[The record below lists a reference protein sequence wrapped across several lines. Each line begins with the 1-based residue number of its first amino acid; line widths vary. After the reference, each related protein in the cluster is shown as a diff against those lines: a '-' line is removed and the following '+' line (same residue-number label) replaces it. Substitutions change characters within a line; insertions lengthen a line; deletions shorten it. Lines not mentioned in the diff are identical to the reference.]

1 MTTRTLSRISIAT
14 LAVAAFALAGC
25 SDSTKDSVDDAASAV
40 TSAAAEAGDDAKDA
54 AKDAGDKVKEGA
66 EDAKDAAKDAGD
78 KVKEGAEDAKDA
90 AEGTLTA
97 ETVHLHDG
105 FVKAMPAGAGMT
117 AIFGMLEN
125 HTDHEINLTG
135 FTTSLG
141 KADYEIHEVVDG
153 KMQEKKGGI
162 TIKAGG
168 RHVLEPGADHLMIL
182 NYDGA
187 VEAGSTVDVTLEF
200 SDGSKVVV
208 KDVPVRAIAAGEEE
222 YGSDSA
228 HGDHDMHHDM
238 DHDND
243 K

>member
-1 MTTRTLSRISIAT
+1 MTTRTLSRMSFAT
-14 LAVAAFALAGC
+14 LAVATLALAGC
-25 SDSTKDSVDDAASAV
+25 SDSTKESVDDAASAV

-66 EDAKDAAKDAGD
+66 A
-78 KVKEGAEDAKDA
+78 DAKDA
-90 AEGTLTA
+90 AEAAGKKAKDSAEDAHNDTMGTLTS
-97 ETVHLHDG
+97 EDVHLHDG

-117 AIFGMLEN
+117 AIFGTLEN
-125 HTDHEINLTG
+125 HTDREINLIG

-141 KADYEIHEVVDG
+141 AADYEIHEVVDG

-168 RHVLEPGADHLMIL
+168 EHVLEPGADHLMIL
-182 NYDGA
+182 NHDSA
-187 VEAGSTVDVTLEF
+187 IEAGATVDITLKF

-208 KDVPVRAIAAGEEE
+208 RDVPVRAIAAGEED

-228 HGDHDMHHDM
+228 HGDHDMDHKHD
-238 DHDND
+238 

>member
-1 MTTRTLSRISIAT
+1 MTTRTLSRMSLAT
-14 LAVAAFALAGC
+14 LAVATLALAGC
-25 SDSTKDSVDDAASAV
+25 SDSTKESVDDAASAV

-66 EDAKDAAKDAGD
+66 A
-78 KVKEGAEDAKDA
+78 DAKDA
-90 AEGTLTA
+90 AEAAGKKAKDSAEDAHNDTMGTLTS
-97 ETVHLHDG
+97 EDVHLHDG

-117 AIFGMLEN
+117 AIFGTLEN
-125 HTDHEINLTG
+125 HTDREINLIG

-141 KADYEIHEVVDG
+141 AADYEIHEVVDG
-153 KMQEKKGGI
+153 KMQEKKGGV

-168 RHVLEPGADHLMIL
+168 EHVLEPGADHLMIL
-182 NYDGA
+182 NHDSA
-187 VEAGSTVDVTLEF
+187 IEAGATVDITLKF

-208 KDVPVRAIAAGEEE
+208 RDVPVRAIAAGEED

-228 HGDHDMHHDM
+228 HGDHDMDHKHD
-238 DHDND
+238 

>member
-1 MTTRTLSRISIAT
+1 MSFAT
-14 LAVAAFALAGC
+14 LAVATLALAGC
-25 SDSTKDSVDDAASAV
+25 SDSTKESVDDAASAV

-66 EDAKDAAKDAGD
+66 A
-78 KVKEGAEDAKDA
+78 DAKDA
-90 AEGTLTA
+90 AEAAGKKAKDSAEDAHNDTMGTLTS
-97 ETVHLHDG
+97 EDVHLHDG

-117 AIFGMLEN
+117 AIFGTLEN
-125 HTDHEINLTG
+125 HTDREINLIG

-141 KADYEIHEVVDG
+141 AADYEIHEVVDG

-168 RHVLEPGADHLMIL
+168 EHVLEPGADHLMIL
-182 NYDGA
+182 NHDSA
-187 VEAGSTVDVTLEF
+187 IEAGATVDITLKF

-208 KDVPVRAIAAGEEE
+208 RDVPVRAIAAGEED

-228 HGDHDMHHDM
+228 HGDHDMDHKHD
-238 DHDND
+238 